1 MVLSRAYQLLDLML
15 SVQPD
20 IFVLQE
26 HWLTPAN
33 LSKFDDE
40 FSQYVCF
47 GSSAMCSSVEAGL
60 LRGRPYGGVMV
71 LVSKKL
77 QSHIELICAAD
88 RYVLFVIGDLLIVNV
103 YIPCIGITK
112 LIVDIRRSFVTFVEI
127 PKS

>member
-1 MVLSRAYQLLDLML
+1 
-15 SVQPD
+15 
-20 IFVLQE
+20 
-26 HWLTPAN
+26 
-33 LSKFDDE
+33 
-40 FSQYVCF
+40 
-47 GSSAMCSSVEAGL
+47 
-60 LRGRPYGGVMV
+60 MV

-88 RYVLFVIGDLLIVNV
+88 RYVLFIIGDLLIVNV